1 MLPTHHGGDL
11 IAQVLK
17 NQGIPYLFTLIGGHI
32 SPILVGA
39 KRQGIRV
46 IDVRHEATAV
56 FAADATARLTG
67 IPGVAVVTA
76 GPGVT
81 NTVTAVKNAQVAQS
95 PLVLIGGAAPT
106 VLRGRGALQ
115 DVEQI
120 PLLRSAVKWA
130 TSVKRVKQLVPALE
144 EAFRRA
150 QEGVPGPVFVETP
163 VDLLYPEETVRQL
176 YSLGQGRSL
185 GQRAVNAYLNWHVNR
200 LFAGKE
206 QAQAGPPIRLPSPEP
221 DPGKVAKIAGRLQEA
236 RRPLL
241 VIGSQALLDV
251 AQVAALVAAVERLGA
266 PVYLS
271 GMARG
276 LLGRDHPLQM
286 RHKRRMALKEAD
298 FVLLAG
304 TPCDFR
310 MDYGRHF
317 RRSAF
322 YAAANRSKRDLTLN
336 RKPDVGVLGDPGA
349 FLRAL
354 AQHFSPTETSPWTDW
369 IHHLR
374 QRDQER
380 NDEIRRKA
388 LEPTGKV
395 NPLHLFLELDQR
407 LGPDAVLV
415 ADGGDFVATAAYTL
429 QPPGPLRWLDPGPF
443 GTLGVGAGFALAAKL
458 HRPQA
463 EVWIIYGDGSF
474 GYSLTEFDTFVRHD
488 LPVAAVV
495 GNDASWAQ
503 IAREQLPMLGDDVGT
518 VLRHSDYHR
527 AVEGLGGV
535 GLKLEDPELAPEVL
549 EEARALAGAGKPVVV
564 NAILGKSD
572 FRKGSISM

>member
-1 MLPTHHGGDL
+1 MTQPHGGDL
-11 IAQVLK
+11 IARVLK
-17 NQGIPYLFTLIGGHI
+17 NQGVPYIFTLIGGHI

-39 KRQGIRV
+39 KQLGIRV

-95 PLVLIGGAAPT
+95 PVVLIGGAAPT

-120 PLLRSAVKWA
+120 PILKSAVKWA
-130 TSVKRVKQLVPALE
+130 TSVKRVRDLIPAME

-163 VDLLYPEETVRQL
+163 VDLLYPEQTVREL
-176 YSLGQGRSL
+176 YSLGKGKSL
-185 GQRAVNAYLNWHVNR
+185 GQKAVNAYLNWHVNR
-200 LFAGKE
+200 IFAGKE
-206 QAQAGPPIRLPSPEP
+206 SVQPGPAIRIPPPSP
-221 DPGKVAKIAGRLQEA
+221 DAGKTAKIAARLKQA
-236 RRPLL
+236 KHPLF

-251 AQVAALVAAVERLGA
+251 AHVDEVVTAVERIGA

-276 LLGRDHPLQM
+276 MLGRDHPLQM

-304 TPCDFR
+304 VPCDFR

-322 YAAANRSKRDLTLN
+322 YAAANRSKHDLTMN
-336 RKPDVGVLGDPGA
+336 RKPDIGVLGDPGA
-349 FLRAL
+349 FLRLL
-354 AQHFSPTETSPWTDW
+354 ASHFDPGVGRWADW
-369 IHHLR
+369 IGHLR
-374 QRDQER
+374 ERDENR
-380 NDEIRRKA
+380 KDEIRRKA
-388 LEPTGKV
+388 LEPAGGV
-395 NPLHLFLELDQR
+395 NPLHLFLELDQ
-407 LGPDAVLV
+407 LIGPDTVLV
-415 ADGGDFVATAAYTL
+415 ADGGDFVATAAYIL

-463 EVWIIYGDGSF
+463 DVWIIYGDGSF
-474 GYSLTEFDTFVRHD
+474 GYSLTEFDTFYRHN
-488 LPVAAVV
+488 LPVTALV

-503 IAREQLPMLGDDVGT
+503 IAREQIPMFGDDVGT
-518 VLRHSDYHR
+518 ALRHADYHL
-527 AVEGLGGV
+527 AAAGLGAA
-535 GLKLEDPELAPEVL
+535 GLKLADPELAEDVL
-549 EEARALAGAGKPVVV
+549 REAQEKARDGQSAVV
-564 NAILGKSD
+564 NVILGKSD

>member
-1 MLPTHHGGDL
+1 MTHGGDL
-11 IAQVLK
+11 IARALK
-17 NQGIPYLFTLIGGHI
+17 AQGVPYLFTLIGGHI

-39 KRQGIRV
+39 KAQGVRV

-67 IPGVAVVTA
+67 TPGVAVVTA

-81 NTVTAVKNAQVAQS
+81 NTVTAIKNAQVAQS
-95 PLVLIGGAAPT
+95 PVVLIGGAAPT

-120 PLLRSAVKWA
+120 PLLQSAVKWA
-130 TSVKRVKQLVPALE
+130 ASVKRVKDLIPTLE

-163 VDLLYPEETVRQL
+163 VDLLYPEATVREL
-176 YSLGQGRSL
+176 YSLGKGKSL
-185 GQRAVNAYLNWHVNR
+185 GQKAVNAYLNWHVNR
-200 LFAGKE
+200 LFAGQENIQPGPAIHPPPPASDAGKTARIAARLK
-206 QAQAGPPIRLPSPEP
+206 QAQRPIF
-221 DPGKVAKIAGRLQEA
+221 
-236 RRPLL
+236 
-241 VIGSQALLDV
+241 VIGSQAVLDIPHIPDV
-251 AQVAALVAAVERLGA
+251 VAAIERIGA

-286 RHKRRMALKEAD
+286 RHKRRTALREAD

-304 TPCDFR
+304 APCDFR

-322 YAAANRSKRDLTLN
+322 YAAANRSKRDLTMN

-349 FLRAL
+349 FLRLL
-354 AQHFSPTETSPWTDW
+354 AEHFQPDDARWAEW
-369 IHHLR
+369 IEHLR
-374 QRDQER
+374 ERDENR
-380 NDEIRRKA
+380 NDEIRRMA
-388 LEPTGKV
+388 LEPAGGV
-395 NPLHLFLELDQR
+395 NPLHLFLELDQ
-407 LGPDAVLV
+407 LIGPDTVLI
-415 ADGGDFVATAAYTL
+415 ADGGDFVGTAAYIL

-458 HRPQA
+458 HRPEA
-463 EVWIIYGDGSF
+463 DVWIIYGDGAF
-474 GYSLTEFDTFVRHD
+474 GYSLIEFDAFYRHG
-488 LPVAAVV
+488 LPVTAVV
-495 GNDASWAQ
+495 GNNASWAQ
-503 IAREQLPMLGDDVGT
+503 IAREQIPMLGDDVGAT
-518 VLRHSDYHR
+518 LRHADYHL
-527 AVEGLGGV
+527 AAAGLGAA
-535 GLKLEDPELAPEVL
+535 GLKLDDPELAEDVL
-549 EEARALAGAGKPVVV
+549 RRAREQARAGDPVVV
-564 NAILGKSD
+564 NVLLGKSD

>member
-1 MLPTHHGGDL
+1 MTSLNGGDL
-11 IAQVLK
+11 IARVLK
-17 NQGIPYLFTLIGGHI
+17 NQGVPYIFTLIGGHI

-46 IDVRHEATAV
+46 IDTRHEATAV

-115 DVEQI
+115 DVEQL

-130 TSVKRVKQLVPALE
+130 TSVKRVKQLIPALE

-150 QEGVPGPVFVETP
+150 QEGTPGPVFVETP
-163 VDLLYPEETVRQL
+163 VDLLYPEETVREL
-176 YSLGQGRSL
+176 YSLGKARSL
-185 GQRAVNAYLNWHVNR
+185 GQRALNAYLGWHVNR

-206 QAQAGPPIRLPSPEP
+206 QAQAGPRIHPSPP
-221 DPGKVAKIAGRLQEA
+221 KPAPNKVARIAARLREA
-236 RRPLL
+236 QHPLL

-251 AQVAALVAAVERLGA
+251 ARAPELVAGVERLGA

-304 TPCDFR
+304 VPCDFR
-310 MDYGRHF
+310 TDYGRHF

-322 YAAANRSKRDLTLN
+322 YAAANRDKRDLTLN

-354 AQHFSPTETSPWTDW
+354 AAHFSPGERRWADW
-369 IHHLR
+369 IAHLR

-380 NDEIRRKA
+380 NQEIRRKA

-407 LGPDAVLV
+407 LGPDAVLI
-415 ADGGDFVATAAYTL
+415 ADGGDFVATAAYIL

-474 GYSLTEFDTFVRHD
+474 GYSLTEFDTFVRHG
-488 LPVAAVV
+488 LPVTGVV

-503 IAREQLPMLGDDVGT
+503 IAREQLPLLGDDVGT

-527 AVEGLGGV
+527 AVEGLGGA

-549 EEARALAGAGKPVVV
+549 EEARSLARAGQPVVV

>member
-1 MLPTHHGGDL
+1 MTSPHGGEL
-11 IAQVLK
+11 IARVLK
-17 NQGIPYLFTLIGGHI
+17 NQNVPYLFTLIGGHI

-39 KRQGIRV
+39 RQQGIRV
-46 IDVRHEATAV
+46 IDVRNEATAV

-67 IPGVAVVTA
+67 TPGVAVVTA

-81 NTVTAVKNAQVAQS
+81 NTVTAIKNAQVAQS
-95 PLVLIGGAAPT
+95 PVVLIGGAAPT

-120 PLLRSAVKWA
+120 PILKSAVKWA
-130 TSVKRVKQLVPALE
+130 ASVKRVKDLIPTME

-150 QEGVPGPVFVETP
+150 QSGAPGPVFVETP
-163 VDLLYPEETVRQL
+163 VDLLYPEETVREL
-176 YSLGQGRSL
+176 YSLGKGKSL
-185 GQRAVNAYLNWHVNR
+185 GQKAVNAYLGWHVNR
-200 LFAGKE
+200 MFAGKE
-206 QAQAGPPIRLPSPEP
+206 STQPGPAIQLPPPPPDAG
-221 DPGKVAKIAGRLQEA
+221 KTAKIAARLKQAEH
-236 RRPLL
+236 PIF

-251 AQVAALVAAVERLGA
+251 AHIDEVVAAIERIGA

-276 LLGRDHPLQM
+276 MLGRDHPLLM

-304 TPCDFR
+304 VPCDFR

-322 YAAANRSKRDLTLN
+322 YAAANRSKHDLTMN
-336 RKPDVGVLGDPGA
+336 RKPDVGVLGDSGA
-349 FLRAL
+349 FLRLL
-354 AQHFSPTETSPWTDW
+354 AAHVDPDAGRWAGW
-369 IHHLR
+369 IGHLR
-374 QRDQER
+374 ERDENR

-388 LEPTGKV
+388 LEPAGGV
-395 NPLHLFLELDQR
+395 NPLHLFLELDQ
-407 LGPDAVLV
+407 LIGPDAVLV
-415 ADGGDFVATAAYTL
+415 ADGGDFVATAAYIL

-458 HRPQA
+458 HRPEA
-463 EVWIIYGDGSF
+463 DVWIIYGDGSF
-474 GYSLTEFDTFVRHD
+474 GYSLTEFDTFTRHG
-488 LPVAAVV
+488 LPVTALV

-503 IAREQLPMLGDDVGT
+503 IAREQIPMFGDDVGT
-518 VLRHSDYHR
+518 ALRHADYHL
-527 AVEGLGGV
+527 AAAGLGAA
-535 GLKLEDPELAPEVL
+535 GLKLDDPELAEDML
-549 EEARALAGAGKPVVV
+549 REAKEKAREGQPTVV

>member
-1 MLPTHHGGDL
+1 MTQSHGGDL
-11 IAQVLK
+11 IARVLK
-17 NQGIPYLFTLIGGHI
+17 NQGVPYLFTLIGGHI

-39 KRQGIRV
+39 KQLGIRV

-95 PLVLIGGAAPT
+95 PVVLIGGAAPT

-120 PLLRSAVKWA
+120 PLLKSAVKWA
-130 TSVKRVKQLVPALE
+130 TSVKRVRDLIPAME

-163 VDLLYPEETVRQL
+163 VDLLYPEQTVREL
-176 YSLGQGRSL
+176 YSLGKGKSL
-185 GQRAVNAYLNWHVNR
+185 GQKAVNAYLNWHVNR

-206 QAQAGPPIRLPSPEP
+206 TVQPGPAIQVPPPPP
-221 DPGKVAKIAGRLQEA
+221 DPGKTAKIAARLRQA
-236 RRPLL
+236 QRPIF
-241 VIGSQALLDV
+241 VIGSQVLLDV
-251 AQVAALVAAVERLGA
+251 AHVDEVVAAVERIGA

-276 LLGRDHPLQM
+276 MLGRDHPLQM

-304 TPCDFR
+304 VPCDFR

-322 YAAANRSKRDLTLN
+322 YAAANRSKRDLTMN
-336 RKPDVGVLGDPGA
+336 RKPDIGVLGDPGA
-349 FLRAL
+349 FLRLL
-354 AQHFSPTETSPWTDW
+354 ASHLDPDPDRWAEW
-369 IHHLR
+369 IGHLR
-374 QRDQER
+374 ERDENR

-388 LEPTGKV
+388 LEPTNGV
-395 NPLHLFLELDQR
+395 NPLHLFLELDQ
-407 LGPDAVLV
+407 LIGPDTVLV
-415 ADGGDFVATAAYTL
+415 ADGGDFVATAAYIL

-458 HRPQA
+458 HRPEA
-463 EVWIIYGDGSF
+463 DVWVIYGDGSF
-474 GYSLTEFDTFVRHD
+474 GYSLIEFDTFYRHS
-488 LPVAAVV
+488 LPVTALV

-503 IAREQLPMLGDDVGT
+503 IAREQIPMFGDDVAT
-518 VLRHSDYHR
+518 ALRHADYHL
-527 AVEGLGGV
+527 AAAGLGAA
-535 GLKLEDPELAPEVL
+535 GLKLEDPELAEDVL
-549 EEARALAGAGKPVVV
+549 REAKEKTRDGQPVVV
-564 NAILGKSD
+564 NTILGKSD